1 MKSRIERLSVYPAP
15 LRIGVFV
22 LVLLLIWAPFVGL
35 INWLVHD
42 SNTASIVTILLLYA
56 EFIVLVRLWGRCVYH
71 QPDLLKQYGL
81 VRTRRNSINLRTGLA
96 IGLTSLLLLF
106 AVQGVFG
113 WIIWLPPQP
122 FLPRMILEGS
132 LTGLGFGFAE
142 ELLFRGWLLDE
153 LQRDYS
159 LQKAMWIDAIVY
171 ALLHAPRSIAQVP
184 ALILLGLALVLA
196 KRASQGRL
204 GLSIG
209 LHGGLVWGYYIVNVG
224 QLIKYSDR
232 VPDWLTGIDRNPLAS
247 VTGMVALGAIA
258 LGMKVASSRP
268 TAFPRT

>member
-1 MKSRIERLSVYPAP
+1 MSS
-15 LRIGVFV
+15 
-22 LVLLLIWAPFVGL
+22 LLLIWAPFVGL
-35 INWLVHD
+35 VNWLVHD

-56 EFIVLVRLWGRCVYH
+56 EFIVLVRLWGRYVYR
-71 QPDLLKQYGL
+71 QPDLLKRYGL
-81 VRTRRNSINLRTGLA
+81 VRTRRNGINFLTGLA
-96 IGLTSLLLLF
+96 IGLTSLLLMF
-106 AVQGVFG
+106 TAQGIFG
-113 WIIWLPPQP
+113 WIIWRSPQP
-122 FLPRMILEGS
+122 SLPHMILEGS

-171 ALLHAPRSIAQVP
+171 AVLHAPRSIAQVP

-196 KRASQGRL
+196 KRASRGKL

-209 LHGGLVWGYYIVNVG
+209 LHSGLVWGYYIVNVG
-224 QLIKYSDR
+224 QLVTYSDQ
-232 VPDWLTGIDRNPLAS
+232 VPNWLTGIGRNPLAS

-258 LGMKVASSRP
+258 LGMKIAASRP
-268 TAFPRT
+268 TAFPKT